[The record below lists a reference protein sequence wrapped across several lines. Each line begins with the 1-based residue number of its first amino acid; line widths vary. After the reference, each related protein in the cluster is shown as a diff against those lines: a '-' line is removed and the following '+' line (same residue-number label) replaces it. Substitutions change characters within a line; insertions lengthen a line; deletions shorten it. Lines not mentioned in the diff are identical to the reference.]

1 MILPLRRRKLPPEG
15 AYQNAHSARLAQAG
29 DWRGWAGSRNTA
41 HATRRTQH
49 RAQRFRTRY
58 AWGSPWRGGRSEGP
72 AAEARCFGA
81 ATAHCAQSFSS
92 ILRSSQRRT
101 GGGLWREIH
110 TCILRNQAACAVGA
124 VRQSLSPMGWSK
136 AYRSAVRTGDHLVE
150 DAAECPQIRC
160 KTVNASVL

>member
-1 MILPLRRRKLPPEG
+1 MRRRQMIRCDGESAGSCLSECAFGTIG
-15 AYQNAHSARLAQAG
+15 AGRRLARLG
-29 DWRGWAGSRNTA
+29 RD
-41 HATRRTQH
+41 HATRR
-49 RAQRFRTRY
+49 AQRLRSLDCL
-58 AWGSPWRGGRSEGP
+58 GSPWRGGRSEGP

-81 ATAHCAQSFSS
+81 AMAHCAQSFSS

-110 TCILRNQAACAVGA
+110 TCILRNQGACAVGA
-124 VRQSLSPMGWSK
+124 VRQSLSPMGWSR